1 MTNVG
6 ARFDSFSSSPI
17 MVGVSFDLP
26 AAVQHAIPRSVQADQ
41 IPRCPVVSYGLD
53 YHVLFRPDGLFP
65 HRLRPVALGEEVGE
79 QEVWVNVEP
88 TGKEVRPRWFV
99 PRVGSYCRL
108 VLPDQRRFTGRI
120 SRVVEYQQTRV
131 ILWVEHPHSPASI
144 TLAVP
149 YPFFEGTRWW
159 YIRLRSWFGCLRPDN
174 DRHNSGEFPLTC
186 ADTSTHP
193 HPQRLDSPQTSTNG
207 SWTTTSRESSGICT
221 QAEGMGNG
229 HGLLRHSFGQS
240 LFCNLEWPLVVF
252 LSASTAPTKVS
263 EVAGVATE
271 AVQGY
276 IDGIH

>member
-1 MTNVG
+1 
-6 ARFDSFSSSPI
+6 
-17 MVGVSFDLP
+17 MVGVSFNLP

-88 TGKEVRPRWFV
+88 TSKEVRPRWFV
-99 PRVGSYCRL
+99 PLVGNYCRL

-159 YIRLRSWFGCLRPDN
+159 RVSFDVRRYKYSPTPAEVGQSPNVGEWELDDYIQ
-174 DRHNSGEFPLTC
+174 GEFRYLY
-186 ADTSTHP
+186 
-193 HPQRLDSPQTSTNG
+193 
-207 SWTTTSRESSGICT
+207 
-221 QAEGMGNG
+221 
-229 HGLLRHSFGQS
+229 
-240 LFCNLEWPLVVF
+240 
-252 LSASTAPTKVS
+252 
-263 EVAGVATE
+263 AG
-271 AVQGY
+271 
-276 IDGIH
+276 